1 MSSDSFLSRRRF
13 GTLLLSS
20 TASLLAGCP
29 QRSGSSDDAVK
40 VGVLHALSGTMAI
53 IAKPVAEMTMFA
65 IEEINAQGGLL
76 GRKLVPL
83 LVDGRSDPA
92 VFAREAER
100 LIVDEHVKVVFGLL
114 NSASRRTTKSVFE
127 KYNHLLFYPMSYE
140 GLEQSPNIIYTG
152 AAPNQQITPAVKW
165 CFDNLG
171 KRFFLVGT
179 DQVHSRAANAMI
191 QDQVSAL
198 DGEVVGEAYVLWGSK
213 DVTSVIEQ
221 IETRKPS
228 VIVNSITGDSNLAF
242 FRELRRA
249 GITPTKIPTL
259 SFALTEH
266 ELAALNTRE
275 MAGDYVAWNYLQ
287 AQSNPENIEFVKR
300 VRARFGANS
309 VVDDPM
315 ESGYLSVYLWA
326 AAVRAARSFSPDL
339 VLGTLPN
346 QSYNAPEGLVYVDAE
361 NNHVWRSARIGKID
375 TDGSFDLVWESGRAL
390 RPVPYP
396 IYRTKADW
404 ETLLND
410 LFIGWKRQW
419 MNRG

>member
-1 MSSDSFLSRRRF
+1 MIKPSVLSRRCF
-13 GTLLLSS
+13 GSLLLSGS
-20 TASLLAGCP
+20 ASLLFGCP
-29 QRSGSSDDAVK
+29 RRNGAPEDAVK

-53 IAKPVAEMTMFA
+53 SAKPVADATMFA
-65 IEEINAQGGLL
+65 IEEINANGGLL
-76 GRKLVPL
+76 GRKLLPI

-100 LIVDEHVKVVFGLL
+100 LIVDEQVKVVFGLL

-140 GLEQSPNIIYTG
+140 GIEQSPNIIYTG

-179 DQVHSRAANAMI
+179 DQVHSHAANAMI
-191 QDQVSAL
+191 QDQVAAL
-198 DGEVVGEAYVLWGSK
+198 GGEVVGEAYVLWGSK
-213 DVTSVIEQ
+213 DVRAAIEKIMAKQPAVI
-221 IETRKPS
+221 I
-228 VIVNSITGDSNLAF
+228 NSITGDSNLAF
-242 FRELRRA
+242 FRELRKA
-249 GITPTKIPTL
+249 GITPNKVPTL
-259 SFALTEH
+259 SFALTER
-266 ELAALNTRE
+266 ELVAMNTRE
-275 MAGDYVAWNYLQ
+275 MAGDFVAWNYLQ

-300 VRARFGANS
+300 YKTRFGADA
-309 VVDDPM
+309 VIDDPM
-315 ESGYLSVYLWA
+315 EAGYLSVYLWA

-339 VLGTLPN
+339 VLGNLPN
-346 QSYNAPEGLVYVDAE
+346 QSYNAPEGIVYVDAE

-375 TDGSFDLVWESGRAL
+375 TDGTFDLVWESGRPL

-410 LFIGWKRQW
+410 LYIGWKRQW
-419 MNRG
+419 VNRG